1 MKKQF
6 LKNIR
11 DNMPESLKYI
21 TAPIFRHKL
30 IHNKEFSTYLKL
42 LSDRENLDEE
52 AIKEFQFNALKD
64 ILIYSFINVPYY
76 TELFKKVSF
85 DPYKFNNITEIEK
98 IPFLTREMISQN
110 FDKLISIRKVNN
122 GYYVGSTGGSTGFPL
137 KFLLDYD
144 SIYKEIAF
152 IYHYRKK
159 LGYNLNDRVATFRTR
174 GNENVLWRLSP
185 MYREIVFSNSN
196 LSRNTIQ
203 KYADKINR
211 LKPQYL
217 NGYISAIWFFS
228 KLLEEYNIELDFRL
242 KGIFLISENPDPEQR
257 QYIENFFKVKTSTFY
272 GHSERVVIAEEILP
286 DMYKF
291 DPYYGFTE
299 QVSQENGEY
308 SIVGTGFLNRK
319 MPLIRYVT
327 DDTCIP
333 DKSFFRIIGKRIS
346 NSGLIGINNEF
357 LAGVGLHLNLEVFHK
372 IMTYQFIQKEI
383 GKADMFIIVN
393 KDFRNED
400 MRTIEREIN
409 SQTKG
414 VININISVVDN
425 LILTP
430 RGKYQR
436 IISYI

>member
-85 DPYKFNNITEIEK
+85 DPYKFDNITEIEK